1 MLETWL
7 LATSCVYLSVW
18 QRDFP
23 DWVGLFSACCV
34 PCDLSVPFKHQKWP
48 HSLNTSSGHEELGSQ
63 GPGNAG
69 LMVSRWQTA
78 DLAAGRAGFSRGGMP
93 RGVPSCAQAEGLTEP
108 SILVDAF
115 TSWCYE
121 EEGYLQAGR
130 GWFFRCGFGFCC
142 VVVVVFGFVFGVC
155 V

>member
-1 MLETWL
+1 
-7 LATSCVYLSVW
+7 
-18 QRDFP
+18 
-23 DWVGLFSACCV
+23 
-34 PCDLSVPFKHQKWP
+34 
-48 HSLNTSSGHEELGSQ
+48 
-63 GPGNAG
+63 
-69 LMVSRWQTA
+69 
-78 DLAAGRAGFSRGGMP
+78 MP

-142 VVVVVFGFVFGVC
+142 VVVVVLVLCLVFVFRTQPHESHLIEGKVC
-155 V
+155 TSLCVNVKCQFVW